1 MGLIQ
6 LLQCFVLQS
15 CTDILSTLHGGS
27 WHQGAI
33 VSMFESYQETG
44 APGISDTHKKKKQ
57 SENYC
62 ILL

>member
-6 LLQCFVLQS
+6 LLQCIVLQS
-15 CTDILSTLHGGS
+15 CTDTLSTLHGGS

-44 APGISDTHKKKKQ
+44 APGISDTHTHTKKKT
-57 SENYC
+57 E
-62 ILL
+62 